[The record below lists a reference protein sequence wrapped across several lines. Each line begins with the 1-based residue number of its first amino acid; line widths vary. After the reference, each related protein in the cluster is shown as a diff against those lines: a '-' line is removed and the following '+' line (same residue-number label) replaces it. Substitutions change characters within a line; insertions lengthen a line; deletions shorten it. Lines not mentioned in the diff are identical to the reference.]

1 MQSAYLGENATPA
14 GQSHKN
20 HKICNNFISPL
31 ILDRALSLHNDRCF
45 CDELRGIAL
54 IEVFVRLGLALL
66 LSLGLAVLL
75 AWGWDSSDRTHPSA
89 VQQLTEAPAPTHP
102 AQ

>member
-1 MQSAYLGENATPA
+1 M
-14 GQSHKN
+14 
-20 HKICNNFISPL
+20 
-31 ILDRALSLHNDRCF
+31 
-45 CDELRGIAL
+45 

-102 AQ
+102 TQ